1 MISSYTFGIYPRSEE
16 LIEATRKNTENLD
29 SLSQKETE
37 GYISAQKN
45 AGIGFISDPLLQWD
59 DIFRPFAGYAKSDM
73 EGDEVP
79 RHFAWTT
86 SLNRIFEMNVF
97 YRVLSFMEHPWNLGS
112 RYGNRIHTNLALSLL
127 PKNRTVAVVEPY
139 TFANLHT
146 VSPAYDRNFNDDL
159 AKMLREEIDSLVES
173 GFEVIQLLA
182 PSIAY
187 NKEVDFGV
195 VSDALKIL
203 TDGLKAKTILH
214 TYFGDVSTKIESLL
228 DLPVSGLGFDI
239 TTTPASS
246 IEKHSF
252 SDKILTVG
260 IINSFNTAI
269 EKPQE
274 CIKQVDEIN
283 AQTKPKES
291 YVSNNFDLE
300 YVPKEFAM
308 NKISVLG
315 EIARGAKDV

>member
-1 MISSYTFGIYPRSEE
+1 MISSYIFGIYPRSEE
-16 LIEATRKNTENLD
+16 LIEATRKNTENLT
-29 SLSQKETE
+29 SLFQKETE
-37 GYISAQKN
+37 VYISAQKN
-45 AGIGFISDPLLQWD
+45 AGLGFISDPLLQWD
-59 DIFRPFAGYAKSDM
+59 DIFRPFSNLS
-73 EGDEVP
+73 EVTP
-79 RHFAWTT
+79 TA
-86 SLNRIFEMNVF
+86 LNRIYEMNTF
-97 YRVLSFMEHPWNLGS
+97 YRVLSFDGSNFTDGDNTVKSNLDS
-112 RYGNRIHTNLALSLL
+112 SL
-127 PKNRTVAVVEPY
+127 PKNKTAAIPEPF
-139 TFANLHT
+139 TFAELHT
-146 VSPAYDRNFNDDL
+146 SNEFKRKDDFAINL
-159 AKMLREEIDSLVES
+159 AKMLRREIDSLVES

-187 NKEVDFGV
+187 NKEVDFGL
-195 VSDALKIL
+195 VSDGLKIL
-203 TDGLKAKTILH
+203 TDGLEAKTVLH
-214 TYFGDVSTKIESLL
+214 TYFGDVSKKIESLL

-252 SDKILTVG
+252 SNKSLTIG

-283 AQTKPKES
+283 ANTKPKES

-315 EIARGAKDV
+315 EIARGVKDV

>member
-29 SLSQKETE
+29 SLFQSETE

-45 AGIGFISDPLLQWD
+45 ANLGFVSDPLLKWD
-59 DIFRPFAGYAKSDM
+59 DIFRPFSNSQAVKPA
-73 EGDEVP
+73 
-79 RHFAWTT
+79 A
-86 SLNRIFEMNVF
+86 LNRIFEMNTF
-97 YRVLSFMEHPWNLGS
+97 YRVLSFDGSAFTDGGNTVKSNLDS
-112 RYGNRIHTNLALSLL
+112 SL
-127 PKNRTVAVVEPY
+127 PKNKTVAIPEPF
-139 TFANLHT
+139 TFAELHT
-146 VSPAYDRNFNDDL
+146 SNEFKRKEDFVINL
-159 AKMLREEIDSLVES
+159 AKMLRVEIDSLVKS
-173 GFEVIQLLA
+173 GFEAIQLLG

-187 NKEVDFGV
+187 NNEVDFGL

-203 TDGLKAKTILH
+203 TSGLEAKTILH
-214 TYFGDVSTKIESLL
+214 TYFGDVSKKIESLL

-252 SDKILTVG
+252 SDKLLTVG

-283 AQTKPKES
+283 AKTKPKES

>member
-37 GYISAQKN
+37 EYITAQKN
-45 AGIGFISDPLLQWD
+45 ANLGFISDPLLKWD
-59 DIFRPFAGYAKSDM
+59 DIYRPFSNLTS
-73 EGDEVP
+73 VNLS
-79 RHFAWTT
+79 
-86 SLNRIFEMNVF
+86 SLNRIYEMNTF
-97 YRVLSFMEHPWNLGS
+97 YRILSFDGPNFINGGNTVQSNLDS
-112 RYGNRIHTNLALSLL
+112 SL
-127 PKNRTVAVVEPY
+127 PKNKTVAVPEPF
-139 TFANLHT
+139 TFA
-146 VSPAYDRNFNDDL
+146 DRHISKEFKTKEDFAINL
-159 AKMLREEIDSLVES
+159 AKMLRPEIDSLVES

-195 VSDALKIL
+195 VSDALKII

-274 CIKQVDEIN
+274 CINQVDEIN
-283 AQTKPKES
+283 AKTNPKES

>member
-29 SLSQKETE
+29 SLFQRETE
-37 GYISAQKN
+37 EYITAQTN
-45 AGIGFISDPLLQWD
+45 ANLGFVSDPLLKWD
-59 DIFRPFAGYAKSDM
+59 DIFRPFSNLS
-73 EGDEVP
+73 EVTP
-79 RHFAWTT
+79 TA
-86 SLNRIFEMNVF
+86 LNRIYEMNTF
-97 YRVLSFMEHPWNLGS
+97 YRVLSFDGSAFTDGGNTVQSNLDS
-112 RYGNRIHTNLALSLL
+112 SL
-127 PKNRTVAVVEPY
+127 PKNKTVAIPEPF
-139 TFANLHT
+139 TFAELHT
-146 VSPAYDRNFNDDL
+146 SKKFKIKDDFVINL
-159 AKMLREEIDSLVES
+159 AKMLRTEIDSLVES

-187 NKEVDFGV
+187 NKEVDFGL
-195 VSDALKIL
+195 VSDALKII

-214 TYFGDVSTKIESLL
+214 TYFGDTSAKIESLL

-239 TTTPASS
+239 TTTPISS

-252 SDKILTVG
+252 SDKLLTIG
-260 IINSFNTAI
+260 IVNSFNTAI

-274 CIKQVDEIN
+274 CIKQIDEIN
-283 AQTKPKES
+283 AKTNPKES

>member
-16 LIEATRKNTENLD
+16 LIEATRKHTENLD
-29 SLSQKETE
+29 SLFQSETE
-37 GYISAQKN
+37 EYISAQKN
-45 AGIGFISDPLLQWD
+45 ANLGFVSDPLLKWD
-59 DIFRPFAGYAKSDM
+59 DIFRPFALDN
-73 EGDEVP
+73 D
-79 RHFAWTT
+79 FAHTT
-86 SLNRIFEMNVF
+86 SLNRIFEMNAF
-97 YRVLSFMEHPWNLGS
+97 YRVLSFMEHPWNMND
-112 RYGNRIHTNLALSLL
+112 RYGNRIHTNLALSIL
-127 PKNRTVAVVEPY
+127 PKNRTAAVVDPY
-139 TFANLHT
+139 TFANLHK
-146 VSPAYDRNFNDDL
+146 VSSGYDRNFNEDL
-159 AKMLREEIDSLVES
+159 AKMLRVEIDSLVES

-195 VSDALKIL
+195 VSDALKII

-260 IINSFNTAI
+260 IVNSFNTAI

-274 CIKQVDEIN
+274 CINQVDEIN

>member
-1 MISSYTFGIYPRSEE
+1 LISSYTFGIYPRSEE

-29 SLSQKETE
+29 SLFQSETE

-45 AGIGFISDPLLQWD
+45 ANLGFVSDPLLKWD
-59 DIFRPFAGYAKSDM
+59 DIFRPFSNLS
-73 EGDEVP
+73 EVTP
-79 RHFAWTT
+79 TA
-86 SLNRIFEMNVF
+86 LNRIYEMNTF
-97 YRVLSFMEHPWNLGS
+97 YRVLSFDGSAFTDGGNTVKSNLDS
-112 RYGNRIHTNLALSLL
+112 SL
-127 PKNRTVAVVEPY
+127 PKNKTVAIPEPF
-139 TFANLHT
+139 TFAELHT
-146 VSPAYDRNFNDDL
+146 SNEFKRKEDFVINL
-159 AKMLREEIDSLVES
+159 AKMLRVEIDSLVGD
-173 GFEVIQLLA
+173 GFEIIQLLA

-195 VSDALKIL
+195 VSDALKII
-203 TDGLKAKTILH
+203 TNGLNAKTILH

-252 SDKILTVG
+252 SDKLLTMG

-274 CIKQVDEIN
+274 CIKQIDEIN

>member
-1 MISSYTFGIYPRSEE
+1 LISSYTFGIYPRSEE

-29 SLSQKETE
+29 SLFQKETE
-37 GYISAQKN
+37 EYISAQKN
-45 AGIGFISDPLLQWD
+45 AGLGFVSDPLLKWD
-59 DIFRPFAGYAKSDM
+59 DIFRPFSNLSSVTPTA
-73 EGDEVP
+73 
-79 RHFAWTT
+79 
-86 SLNRIFEMNVF
+86 LNRIYEMNTF
-97 YRVLSFMEHPWNLGS
+97 YRVLSFDGQDLVGGGNIVQSNLDS
-112 RYGNRIHTNLALSLL
+112 SL
-127 PKNRTVAVVEPY
+127 PKNKTVAIPEPF
-139 TFANLHT
+139 TFAELHT
-146 VSPAYDRNFNDDL
+146 SNEYKRKEEFVINL
-159 AKMLREEIDSLVES
+159 AKMLRAEIDSLVES

-187 NKEVDFGV
+187 NKEVDFGL
-195 VSDALKIL
+195 VSDGLKIL
-203 TDGLKAKTILH
+203 TDGLEAKTVLH

-252 SDKILTVG
+252 SNKSLTIG

-283 AQTKPKES
+283 ANTKPKES

>member
-1 MISSYTFGIYPRSEE
+1 LISSYTFGIYPRSEE

-37 GYISAQKN
+37 EYITAQKN
-45 AGIGFISDPLLQWD
+45 ANLGFVSDPLLKWD
-59 DIFRPFAGYAKSDM
+59 DIFRPFSSLTS
-73 EGDEVP
+73 VNLS
-79 RHFAWTT
+79 
-86 SLNRIFEMNVF
+86 SLNRIYEMNTF
-97 YRVLSFMEHPWNLGS
+97 YRILSFDGSDFTDGGNIVQSNLDS
-112 RYGNRIHTNLALSLL
+112 SL
-127 PKNRTVAVVEPY
+127 PKNKTVAIPEPF
-139 TFANLHT
+139 TFAELHT
-146 VSPAYDRNFNDDL
+146 SKKFKKKDDFIINL
-159 AKMLREEIDSLVES
+159 AKILRPEIDSLVES

-187 NKEVDFGV
+187 NKEVDFGL
-195 VSDALKIL
+195 VSDALKII

-239 TTTPASS
+239 TTTPTSS

-283 AQTKPKES
+283 ANTKPKES

>member
-1 MISSYTFGIYPRSEE
+1 LISSYTFGIYPRSEE
-16 LIEATRKNTENLD
+16 LIEATRKNTENLN
-29 SLSQKETE
+29 SLFQKETE
-37 GYISAQKN
+37 EYISAQKN
-45 AGIGFISDPLLQWD
+45 ANLGFVSDPLLKWD
-59 DIFRPFAGYAKSDM
+59 DIFRPFSNLETVTPTA
-73 EGDEVP
+73 
-79 RHFAWTT
+79 
-86 SLNRIFEMNVF
+86 LNRIYEMNTF
-97 YRVLSFMEHPWNLGS
+97 YRVLSFDGQTFTDDGNLVQS
-112 RYGNRIHTNLALSLL
+112 NLDLSLL
-127 PKNRTVAVVEPY
+127 PKNRAAAIPEPF
-139 TFANLHT
+139 TFAERHT
-146 VSPAYDRNFNDDL
+146 SKGFKTKEDFTINL
-159 AKMLREEIDSLVES
+159 AKMLRVEIDSLVES
-173 GFEVIQLLA
+173 GFELIQLLG

-187 NKEVDFGV
+187 NNEVDFGL
-195 VSDALKIL
+195 VSDSLKIL
-203 TDGLKAKTILH
+203 TNGLEAKTILH

-252 SDKILTVG
+252 SDKILTIG

-283 AQTKPKES
+283 AKTKPKES

>member
-1 MISSYTFGIYPRSEE
+1 LISSYTFGIYPRSEE

-29 SLSQKETE
+29 SISQKETGE
-37 GYISAQKN
+37 YITAQKN
-45 AGIGFISDPLLQWD
+45 ANLGFVSDPLLKWD
-59 DIFRPFAGYAKSDM
+59 DIFRPFSNLS
-73 EGDEVP
+73 EVTP
-79 RHFAWTT
+79 TA
-86 SLNRIFEMNVF
+86 LNRIFEMNTF
-97 YRVLSFMEHPWNLGS
+97 YRVLSFDGFAFTDGGNTVKSNLDS
-112 RYGNRIHTNLALSLL
+112 SL
-127 PKNRTVAVVEPY
+127 PKNKTVAIPEPF
-139 TFANLHT
+139 TFAELHT
-146 VSPAYDRNFNDDL
+146 SNELKRKEDFVINL
-159 AKMLREEIDSLVES
+159 AKMLRVEIDSLVES

-195 VSDALKIL
+195 VSDALKII
-203 TDGLKAKTILH
+203 TDGLNAKTILH

-246 IEKHSF
+246 IEKHNF

-260 IINSFNTAI
+260 VINSFNTAI

-274 CIKQVDEIN
+274 CIKQIDEIN

>member
-29 SLSQKETE
+29 SLFQSETE
-37 GYISAQKN
+37 EYISIQKN
-45 AGIGFISDPLLQWD
+45 ADIGFISDPLLKWD
-59 DIFRPFAGYAKSDM
+59 DIFRPFSNLSGVTPTA
-73 EGDEVP
+73 
-79 RHFAWTT
+79 
-86 SLNRIFEMNVF
+86 LNRIYEMNTF
-97 YRVLSFMEHPWNLGS
+97 YRVLSFDGSAFTDGGNTVKSNLDS
-112 RYGNRIHTNLALSLL
+112 SL
-127 PKNRTVAVVEPY
+127 PKNKTVAIPEPF
-139 TFANLHT
+139 TFAELHT
-146 VSPAYDRNFNDDL
+146 SNEFKRKEDFVINL
-159 AKMLREEIDSLVES
+159 AKMLRVEIDSLVES

-195 VSDALKIL
+195 VSDALKII

-252 SDKILTVG
+252 SDKLLTIG

-283 AQTKPKES
+283 AQAKPKES

-300 YVPKEFAM
+300 YVPKEFAIS
-308 NKISVLG
+308 KISVLG

>member
-16 LIEATRKNTENLD
+16 LIEATRKNTENLG
-29 SLSQKETE
+29 SLFQSETE

-45 AGIGFISDPLLQWD
+45 ANLSFVSDPLLKWD
-59 DIFRPFAGYAKSDM
+59 DIFRPFSNLS
-73 EGDEVP
+73 EVTP
-79 RHFAWTT
+79 TA
-86 SLNRIFEMNVF
+86 LNRIYEMNTF
-97 YRVLSFMEHPWNLGS
+97 YRVLSFDGS
-112 RYGNRIHTNLALSLL
+112 AFTDGGNTVKTNLDSSL
-127 PKNRTVAVVEPY
+127 PKNKTVAIPEPF
-139 TFANLHT
+139 TFTELHT
-146 VSPAYDRNFNDDL
+146 SNEFKRKEDFVINL
-159 AKMLREEIDSLVES
+159 AKMLRVEIDSLVVS

-195 VSDALKIL
+195 VSDALKII

-239 TTTPASS
+239 TTTPTSS

-260 IINSFNTAI
+260 VINSFNTAI

-283 AQTKPKES
+283 AKTKPKES

>member
-1 MISSYTFGIYPRSEE
+1 LISSYTFGIYPRSEE
-16 LIEATRKNTENLD
+16 LIEATRKNTENLN
-29 SLSQKETE
+29 SLFQKETE
-37 GYISAQKN
+37 EYISAQKN
-45 AGIGFISDPLLQWD
+45 ANLGFVSDPLLKWD
-59 DIFRPFAGYAKSDM
+59 DIFRPFSNLTS
-73 EGDEVP
+73 VNLS
-79 RHFAWTT
+79 
-86 SLNRIFEMNVF
+86 SLNRIYEMNTF
-97 YRVLSFMEHPWNLGS
+97 YRILSFDGSDFTDGGNIVQSNLDS
-112 RYGNRIHTNLALSLL
+112 SL
-127 PKNRTVAVVEPY
+127 PKNKTVAIPEPF
-139 TFANLHT
+139 TFAELHT
-146 VSPAYDRNFNDDL
+146 SKKFKKKDDFIINL
-159 AKMLREEIDSLVES
+159 AKMLRPEIDSLVES

-195 VSDALKIL
+195 ISDALKII

>member
-29 SLSQKETE
+29 SLFQSETE
-37 GYISAQKN
+37 EYISAQKN
-45 AGIGFISDPLLQWD
+45 ANLGFVSDPLLKWD
-59 DIFRPFAGYAKSDM
+59 DIFRPFSNLS
-73 EGDEVP
+73 EVTP
-79 RHFAWTT
+79 TA
-86 SLNRIFEMNVF
+86 LNRIYEMNTF
-97 YRVLSFMEHPWNLGS
+97 YRVLSFDGFAFTDGGNTVKSNLDS
-112 RYGNRIHTNLALSLL
+112 SL
-127 PKNRTVAVVEPY
+127 PKNKTVAIPEPF
-139 TFANLHT
+139 TFAELHT
-146 VSPAYDRNFNDDL
+146 SNEFKRKEDFVINL
-159 AKMLREEIDSLVES
+159 AKMLRVEIDSLVES

-195 VSDALKIL
+195 VSDALKII
-203 TDGLKAKTILH
+203 TDGLNAKTILH

-274 CIKQVDEIN
+274 CINQVDEIN
-283 AQTKPKES
+283 AKTNPKES

-308 NKISVLG
+308 DKISVLG

>member
-1 MISSYTFGIYPRSEE
+1 LISSYTFGIYPRSEE
-16 LIEATRKNTENLD
+16 LIEATRKNTENLN
-29 SLSQKETE
+29 SLFQKETE
-37 GYISAQKN
+37 EYISAQKN
-45 AGIGFISDPLLQWD
+45 ANLGFVSDPLLKWD
-59 DIFRPFAGYAKSDM
+59 DIFRPFSNLETVTPTA
-73 EGDEVP
+73 
-79 RHFAWTT
+79 
-86 SLNRIFEMNVF
+86 LNRIYEMNTF
-97 YRVLSFMEHPWNLGS
+97 YRVLSFDGQTFTDDGNLVQS
-112 RYGNRIHTNLALSLL
+112 NLDLSLL
-127 PKNRTVAVVEPY
+127 PKNRAAAIPEPF
-139 TFANLHT
+139 TFAERHT
-146 VSPAYDRNFNDDL
+146 SKGFKTKEDFTINL
-159 AKMLREEIDSLVES
+159 AKMLRVEIDSLVES
-173 GFEVIQLLA
+173 GFELIQLLG

-187 NKEVDFGV
+187 NNEVDFGL

-203 TDGLKAKTILH
+203 TNGLEAKTILH

-246 IEKHSF
+246 IAKHSF

-260 IINSFNTAI
+260 IVNSFNTAI

>member
-16 LIEATRKNTENLD
+16 LIEATRKNTENLN
-29 SLSQKETE
+29 SLFQKETE
-37 GYISAQKN
+37 EYISAQKN
-45 AGIGFISDPLLQWD
+45 ANLGFVSDPLLKWD
-59 DIFRPFAGYAKSDM
+59 DIFRPFSNLETVTPTA
-73 EGDEVP
+73 
-79 RHFAWTT
+79 
-86 SLNRIFEMNVF
+86 LNRIYEMNTF
-97 YRVLSFMEHPWNLGS
+97 YRVLSFDGQTFTDDGNLVQS
-112 RYGNRIHTNLALSLL
+112 NLDLSLL
-127 PKNRTVAVVEPY
+127 PKNRAAAIPEPF
-139 TFANLHT
+139 TFAERHT
-146 VSPAYDRNFNDDL
+146 SKGFKTKEDFTISL
-159 AKMLREEIDSLVES
+159 AKMLRVEIDSLVES
-173 GFEVIQLLA
+173 GFELIQLLG

-187 NKEVDFGV
+187 NNEVDFGL
-195 VSDALKIL
+195 VSDALKII

-252 SDKILTVG
+252 SDKLLTVG

-269 EKPQE
+269 EKSEE

-283 AQTKPKES
+283 AETKPKES
-291 YVSNNFDLE
+291 YVSTNFDLE

>member
-1 MISSYTFGIYPRSEE
+1 LISSYTFGIYPRSEE

-29 SLSQKETE
+29 SLSQKETDE
-37 GYISAQKN
+37 YINAQKN
-45 AGIGFISDPLLQWD
+45 ANLGFISDPLLKWD
-59 DIFRPFAGYAKSDM
+59 DIFRPFSSLTS
-73 EGDEVP
+73 VNLS
-79 RHFAWTT
+79 
-86 SLNRIFEMNVF
+86 SLNRIYEMNTF
-97 YRVLSFMEHPWNLGS
+97 YRILSFDGSDFTDGGDIIQSNLDS
-112 RYGNRIHTNLALSLL
+112 SL
-127 PKNRTVAVVEPY
+127 PKNKTVAIPEPF
-139 TFANLHT
+139 TFAELHT
-146 VSPAYDRNFNDDL
+146 SKKFKKKDDFIINL
-159 AKMLREEIDSLVES
+159 AKMLRTEINYLVES

-187 NKEVDFGV
+187 NNEVDFGV

-214 TYFGDVSTKIESLL
+214 TYFGDVSKKIESLL
-228 DLPVSGLGFDI
+228 ELPVSGLGFDI
-239 TTTPASS
+239 TTTPTSS

>member
-1 MISSYTFGIYPRSEE
+1 M
-16 LIEATRKNTENLD
+16 LK
-29 SLSQKETE
+29 
-37 GYISAQKN
+37 
-45 AGIGFISDPLLQWD
+45 WD
-59 DIFRPFAGYAKSDM
+59 DIFRPFSNLSSVTPTA
-73 EGDEVP
+73 
-79 RHFAWTT
+79 
-86 SLNRIFEMNVF
+86 LNRIYEMNTF
-97 YRVLSFMEHPWNLGS
+97 YRVLSFDGQDLVGGGNIVQSNLDS
-112 RYGNRIHTNLALSLL
+112 SL
-127 PKNRTVAVVEPY
+127 PKNKTAAIPEPF
-139 TFANLHT
+139 TFAELHT
-146 VSPAYDRNFNDDL
+146 SNEYKRKEEFVINL
-159 AKMLREEIDSLVES
+159 AKMLRAEIDSLVES

-187 NKEVDFGV
+187 NKEVDFGL
-195 VSDALKIL
+195 VSDGLKIL

-214 TYFGDVSTKIESLL
+214 TYFGDVSKKIESLL
-228 DLPVSGLGFDI
+228 ELPVSGLGFDT

-252 SDKILTVG
+252 SNKSLTIG

-283 AQTKPKES
+283 ANTKPKES

>member
-29 SLSQKETE
+29 SLSQKETDE
-37 GYISAQKN
+37 YINAQKN
-45 AGIGFISDPLLQWD
+45 ANLGFVSDPLLKWD
-59 DIFRPFAGYAKSDM
+59 DIFRPFSSLTS
-73 EGDEVP
+73 VNLS
-79 RHFAWTT
+79 
-86 SLNRIFEMNVF
+86 SLNRIYEMNTF
-97 YRVLSFMEHPWNLGS
+97 YRILSFDGSDFTDGGNIVQSNLDS
-112 RYGNRIHTNLALSLL
+112 SL
-127 PKNRTVAVVEPY
+127 PKNKTVAIPEPF
-139 TFANLHT
+139 TFAELHT
-146 VSPAYDRNFNDDL
+146 SKKFKKKDDFIINL
-159 AKMLREEIDSLVES
+159 AKILRPEIDSLVES

-195 VSDALKIL
+195 ISDAIKII

-252 SDKILTVG
+252 SNKSLTIG

-274 CIKQVDEIN
+274 CIRQVDEIN
-283 AQTKPKES
+283 ANTKPKES

>member
-1 MISSYTFGIYPRSEE
+1 LISSYTFGIYPRSEE

-29 SLSQKETE
+29 SLFQSETE
-37 GYISAQKN
+37 EYISAQKN
-45 AGIGFISDPLLQWD
+45 SALGFVSDPLLKWD
-59 DIFRPFAGYAKSDM
+59 DIFRPFSNLS
-73 EGDEVP
+73 EVTP
-79 RHFAWTT
+79 TA
-86 SLNRIFEMNVF
+86 LNRIYEMNTF
-97 YRVLSFMEHPWNLGS
+97 YRVLSFDGFTFTDGGNTVKSNLDS
-112 RYGNRIHTNLALSLL
+112 SL
-127 PKNRTVAVVEPY
+127 PKNKTVAIPEPF
-139 TFANLHT
+139 TFAELHT
-146 VSPAYDRNFNDDL
+146 SNELKRKEDFVINL
-159 AKMLREEIDSLVES
+159 AKMLRVEINSLVES

-195 VSDALKIL
+195 VSDALKII

-315 EIARGAKDV
+315 EIARGAKNV

>member
-1 MISSYTFGIYPRSEE
+1 MIIFSASE
-16 LIEATRKNTENLD
+16 ITPKST
-29 SLSQKETE
+29 SLLYAID
-37 GYISAQKN
+37 G
-45 AGIGFISDPLLQWD
+45 
-59 DIFRPFAGYAKSDM
+59 AKS
-73 EGDEVP
+73 
-79 RHFAWTT
+79 WIT
-86 SLNRIFEMNVF
+86 SKPDSTKEFTS
-97 YRVLSFMEHPWNLGS
+97 VLSIFARLIVKS
-112 RYGNRIHTNLALSLL
+112 SLL
-127 PKNRTVAVVEPY
+127 LN
-139 TFANLHT
+139 
-146 VSPAYDRNFNDDL
+146 
-159 AKMLREEIDSLVES
+159 SLVES
-173 GFEVIQLLA
+173 GFEIIQLLA

-195 VSDALKIL
+195 VSDALKVM

-239 TTTPASS
+239 TTTSVSS

-252 SDKILTVG
+252 ADKILSVG

-274 CIKQVDEIN
+274 CIQQVDEIN
-283 AQTKPKES
+283 AETKPKES

-315 EIARGAKDV
+315 EIARGTKDV

>member
-29 SLSQKETE
+29 SLFQSETE

-45 AGIGFISDPLLQWD
+45 ANLGFVSDPLLKWD
-59 DIFRPFAGYAKSDM
+59 DIFRPFSNL
-73 EGDEVP
+73 EGVTP
-79 RHFAWTT
+79 TA
-86 SLNRIFEMNVF
+86 LNRIYEMNTF
-97 YRVLSFMEHPWNLGS
+97 YRVLSFDGTAFTDGGNTVKSNLDS
-112 RYGNRIHTNLALSLL
+112 SL
-127 PKNRTVAVVEPY
+127 PKNKTVAIPEPF
-139 TFANLHT
+139 TFAELHT
-146 VSPAYDRNFNDDL
+146 SNEFKRKEDFVINL
-159 AKMLREEIDSLVES
+159 AKMLRREIDSLVES

-203 TDGLKAKTILH
+203 TSGLEAKTILH
-214 TYFGDVSTKIESLL
+214 TYFGDVSKKIESLL

-260 IINSFNTAI
+260 VINSFNTAI

>member
-29 SLSQKETE
+29 SLFQKETE
-37 GYISAQKN
+37 EYISAQKN
-45 AGIGFISDPLLQWD
+45 AGLGFVSDPLLKWD
-59 DIFRPFAGYAKSDM
+59 DIFRPFSNLSSVTPTA
-73 EGDEVP
+73 
-79 RHFAWTT
+79 
-86 SLNRIFEMNVF
+86 LNRIYEMNTF
-97 YRVLSFMEHPWNLGS
+97 YRVLSFDGQDLVGGGNIVQSNLDS
-112 RYGNRIHTNLALSLL
+112 SL
-127 PKNRTVAVVEPY
+127 PKNKTAAIPEPF
-139 TFANLHT
+139 TFAELHT
-146 VSPAYDRNFNDDL
+146 SNKFKRKEDFTINL
-159 AKMLREEIDSLVES
+159 AKMLRVEIDSLVKS
-173 GFEVIQLLA
+173 GFEAIQLLG

-187 NKEVDFGV
+187 NNEVDFGL

-203 TDGLKAKTILH
+203 TSGLEAKTILH

-252 SDKILTVG
+252 SDKLLTVG

-283 AQTKPKES
+283 AKTKPKES
-291 YVSNNFDLE
+291 YVSTNFDLE

>member
-16 LIEATRKNTENLD
+16 LIEATRKNTENLN
-29 SLSQKETE
+29 SLFQKETE
-37 GYISAQKN
+37 EYITAQTN
-45 AGIGFISDPLLQWD
+45 ANLGFVSDPLLKWD
-59 DIFRPFAGYAKSDM
+59 DIFRPFVNLS
-73 EGDEVP
+73 EVTP
-79 RHFAWTT
+79 TA
-86 SLNRIFEMNVF
+86 LNRIFEMNTF
-97 YRVLSFMEHPWNLGS
+97 YRVLSFDGSAFTDGGKTVQSNLDS
-112 RYGNRIHTNLALSLL
+112 SL
-127 PKNRTVAVVEPY
+127 PKNKTVAIPEPF
-139 TFANLHT
+139 TFAELHT
-146 VSPAYDRNFNDDL
+146 SKEFKRKEDFVINL
-159 AKMLREEIDSLVES
+159 AKMLRAEIDSLVES

-195 VSDALKIL
+195 VSDALKII
-203 TDGLKAKTILH
+203 TSGLKVKTILH

-252 SDKILTVG
+252 SDKILTIG

-274 CIKQVDEIN
+274 CIKQIDEIN
-283 AQTKPKES
+283 AKTKPKES
-291 YVSNNFDLE
+291 CVSNNFDLE

>member
-1 MISSYTFGIYPRSEE
+1 LISSYTFGIYPRSEE

-37 GYISAQKN
+37 EYISAQKN
-45 AGIGFISDPLLQWD
+45 ANLGFVSDPLLKWD
-59 DIFRPFAGYAKSDM
+59 DIFRPFSNLS
-73 EGDEVP
+73 EVTP
-79 RHFAWTT
+79 TA
-86 SLNRIFEMNVF
+86 LNRIYEMNTF
-97 YRVLSFMEHPWNLGS
+97 YRVLSFDGSAFTDGGNTVKSNLDS
-112 RYGNRIHTNLALSLL
+112 SL
-127 PKNRTVAVVEPY
+127 PKNKTVAIPEPF
-139 TFANLHT
+139 TFAELHT
-146 VSPAYDRNFNDDL
+146 SNEFKRKEDFVINL
-159 AKMLREEIDSLVES
+159 AKMLRVEIDSLVES

-195 VSDALKIL
+195 VSDALKII

-214 TYFGDVSTKIESLL
+214 TYFGDVSTKIENLL

-239 TTTPASS
+239 TTTPTSS

-252 SDKILTVG
+252 SDKLLTIG

-274 CIKQVDEIN
+274 CIKQIDEIN
-283 AQTKPKES
+283 AKTKPKES

>member
-1 MISSYTFGIYPRSEE
+1 LISSYTFGIYPRSEE
-16 LIEATRKNTENLD
+16 LIEATRKNTENLN
-29 SLSQKETE
+29 SLFQKETE
-37 GYISAQKN
+37 EYISAQKN
-45 AGIGFISDPLLQWD
+45 TGLGFVSDPLLKWD
-59 DIFRPFAGYAKSDM
+59 DIFRPFSNLETVTPTA
-73 EGDEVP
+73 
-79 RHFAWTT
+79 
-86 SLNRIFEMNVF
+86 LNRIYEMNTF
-97 YRVLSFMEHPWNLGS
+97 YRVLSFDGSKFTDNGNLVQS
-112 RYGNRIHTNLALSLL
+112 NLDLSLL
-127 PKNRTVAVVEPY
+127 TKNRTAAIPEPF
-139 TFANLHT
+139 TFAELHT
-146 VSPAYDRNFNDDL
+146 SKEFKRKEDFTINL
-159 AKMLREEIDSLVES
+159 AKMLRAEIDSLVES

-187 NKEVDFGV
+187 NKEVDFGL

-239 TTTPASS
+239 TTTSASS
-246 IEKHSF
+246 IEKYSF
-252 SDKILTVG
+252 SDKILTIG

-274 CIKQVDEIN
+274 CFKQIDEIN
-283 AQTKPKES
+283 AKTKPKES

>member
-1 MISSYTFGIYPRSEE
+1 VI
-16 LIEATRKNTENLD
+16 N
-29 SLSQKETE
+29 
-37 GYISAQKN
+37 
-45 AGIGFISDPLLQWD
+45 
-59 DIFRPFAGYAKSDM
+59 
-73 EGDEVP
+73 
-79 RHFAWTT
+79 
-86 SLNRIFEMNVF
+86 
-97 YRVLSFMEHPWNLGS
+97 
-112 RYGNRIHTNLALSLL
+112 
-127 PKNRTVAVVEPY
+127 
-139 TFANLHT
+139 
-146 VSPAYDRNFNDDL
+146 L
-159 AKMLREEIDSLVES
+159 AKMLRVEIDSLVES

-187 NKEVDFGV
+187 NEEINFGL
-195 VSDALKIL
+195 VSDALNII

-252 SDKILTVG
+252 SDKLLTIG

-283 AQTKPKES
+283 ANTKPKES
-291 YVSNNFDLE
+291 YVRNNFDLE
-300 YVPKEFAM
+300 YVPKEVAM
-308 NKISVLG
+308 NKISVLV
-315 EIARGAKDV
+315 EFARGAKDV

>member
-16 LIEATRKNTENLD
+16 LIEATRKNTENLN
-29 SLSQKETE
+29 SLFQKETE
-37 GYISAQKN
+37 EYISAQKN
-45 AGIGFISDPLLQWD
+45 TGLGFVSDPLLKWD
-59 DIFRPFAGYAKSDM
+59 DIFRPFSNLETVTPTA
-73 EGDEVP
+73 
-79 RHFAWTT
+79 
-86 SLNRIFEMNVF
+86 LNRIYEMNTF
-97 YRVLSFMEHPWNLGS
+97 YRVLSFDGSKFTDNGNLVQS
-112 RYGNRIHTNLALSLL
+112 NLDLSLL
-127 PKNRTVAVVEPY
+127 PKNRTAAIPEPF
-139 TFANLHT
+139 TFAELHT
-146 VSPAYDRNFNDDL
+146 SKEFKRKEDFTINL
-159 AKMLREEIDSLVES
+159 AKMLRAEIDSLVES

-187 NKEVDFGV
+187 NKEVDFGL

-214 TYFGDVSTKIESLL
+214 TYFGDVSSKIESLL

-252 SDKILTVG
+252 SGRSLTIG

-274 CIKQVDEIN
+274 CIKQIDEIN
-283 AQTKPKES
+283 AKTKPKES